1 MSKVISI
8 GKVWFDRLKGT
19 SEWVK
24 GKLPDDANTTLK
36 EGCGPGVMSVAD
48 ALPIGRGPR
57 LSSLVTITS
66 PPPPLHPL
74 HLDRVLTT
82 SNRCHSYS

>member
-36 EGCGPGVMSVAD
+36 EGV
-48 ALPIGRGPR
+48 GRG
-57 LSSLVTITS
+57 
-66 PPPPLHPL
+66 
-74 HLDRVLTT
+74 
-82 SNRCHSYS
+82 

>member
-1 MSKVISI
+1 M

-36 EGCGPGVMSVAD
+36 EVWAGGDELLTRFQLVA
-48 ALPIGRGPR
+48 ARACP
-57 LSSLVTITS
+57 LSSPS
-66 PPPPLHPL
+66 RHPPLGTL
-74 HLDRVLTT
+74 HTCTLDRILDNLE
-82 SNRCHSYS
+82 SMP